1 MASPGDITLHALLRN
16 GFVLAGILVV
26 GVGLGDM
33 IAGRSKL
40 EEYRQVVRNAPPP
53 KPKNPAALFPTASE
67 AQERLAMAE
76 AKLGFYEL
84 LFLVGQILTSLGLLL
99 IAIGAF
105 QLRLRALRPSEPESL
120 GLH

>member
-1 MASPGDITLHALLRN
+1 MATPGDITLYALLRN
-16 GFVLAGILVV
+16 GFVLAGLLVL

-33 IAGRSKL
+33 VAGRAKL
-40 EEYRQVVRNAPPP
+40 AEYRLIIANTPPP

-67 AQERLAMAE
+67 AQERQSMAE

-84 LFLVGQILTSLGLLL
+84 LFLVGQILAALGLLL
-99 IAIGAF
+99 VAIGAF
-105 QLRLRALRPSEPESL
+105 QLRLRALRPEPETL

>member
-1 MASPGDITLHALLRN
+1 MTSPGDITLSALLRN

-33 IAGRSKL
+33 IAGRTKL
-40 EEYRQVVRNAPPP
+40 EKYRQVVRDTPPP

-67 AQERLAMAE
+67 AQERQAMAE

-105 QLRLRALRPSEPESL
+105 QLRLRALRPEPESL